1 MSKSTQNFSIDEFLK
16 VVIKEYILIIICIL
30 ISIISSYFYVNN
42 LEKKYQSKIKLDLLI
57 NHPFMDEESIHK
69 IFEDDFYTFKNFET
83 WNNNYSS
90 NLRFE
95 SITNTINLYN
105 FEYQKNINDMLVIFN
120 KENILINSND
130 TKIIESVYSY
140 LEFINN
146 LTISNLLIDIN
157 KIKIANRISD
167 DYKILFYNDVMKN
180 QKKIFNLSR
189 PSFPELIYPIKI
201 NFYFISLILG
211 MLLSLIIIFI
221 KNNFHKKILF
231 PTNKL

>member
-57 NHPFMDEESIHK
+57 NHPFIDEEFIHK

-146 LTISNLLIDIN
+146 LTISNILIDID

-167 DYKILFYNDVMKN
+167 DYKILFYNDVIKN
-180 QKKIFNLSR
+180 QKKIFSLSR

-211 MLLSLIIIFI
+211 MLLSLIIIFL